1 MRAWLWHHVDAFRMT
16 AARLARTPVA
26 TLLNIGVI
34 GIALAL
40 PAGLYVALVNLQGFA
55 HSLVSDPQL
64 SVFLA
69 LDASRAEA
77 DRIGT
82 RLRRHPGVRD
92 ARYVPRD
99 QALKELKASTGLADV
114 VESLPQNPLP
124 DAFVVLPQD
133 TQPQALEA
141 LRDEVSRWPRVTHVQ
156 LDAAWARR
164 LEAGLRLAR
173 LAAGLLATL
182 FAFALVAVTF
192 NTIRLQILTRRE
204 EIEVSKL
211 IGATDPFIRRPF
223 LYYGALQGLAGG
235 VAAWAIVW
243 AGVQLLNEALSELS
257 QLYATRI
264 ELQHLNPEDSLS
276 LLAFSA
282 GLGWFGS
289 WLSVN
294 QHLARIEPGQ
304 GLPNPLI

>member
-1 MRAWLWHHVDAFRMT
+1 MRAWFWHHLDAFRQT
-16 AARLARTPVA
+16 VARFARTPLA
-26 TLLNIGVI
+26 TLLSVGVL

-40 PAGLYVALVNLQGFA
+40 PTGLYVALVNLQRFA

-69 LDASRAEA
+69 LDAGRGEVEA
-77 DRIGT
+77 IAA

-92 ARYVPRD
+92 ARFVSRD
-99 QALKELKASTGLADV
+99 QALKELKAGTGLADV
-114 VESLPQNPLP
+114 VDSLPQNPLP
-124 DAFVVLPQD
+124 DAFVVLPRD
-133 TQPQALEA
+133 AEPQALER
-141 LRDEVSRWPRVTHVQ
+141 LRDEVRRWPKVTHVQ

-164 LEAGLRLAR
+164 LDAGLRLAR
-173 LAAGLLATL
+173 LAAALLATL
-182 FAFALVAVTF
+182 LAFALVAVTF

-223 LYYGALQGLAGG
+223 LYFGTLQGFIGG
-235 VAAWAIVW
+235 AAAWGIVW
-243 AGVQLLNEALSELS
+243 TGVQLLNGALSELA
-257 QLYATRI
+257 QLYAERI
-264 ELQHLNPEDSLS
+264 ELQHLDPADSLS

-282 GLGWFGS
+282 ALGWFGS

-294 QHLARIEPGQ
+294 QHLSRYEPG
-304 GLPNPLI
+304 